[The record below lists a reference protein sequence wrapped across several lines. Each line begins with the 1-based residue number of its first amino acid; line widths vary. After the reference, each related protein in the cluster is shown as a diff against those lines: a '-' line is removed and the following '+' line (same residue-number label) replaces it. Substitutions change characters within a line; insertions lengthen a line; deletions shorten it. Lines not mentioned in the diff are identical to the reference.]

1 MSGWRGEFERK
12 IAKVG
17 YTNSKA
23 WGGKAWS
30 FENRFIELTEGG
42 KKDACIF
49 PRVISELK
57 AKTSENRK
65 F

>member
-1 MSGWRGEFERK
+1 MRAFEK
-12 IAKVG
+12 KLPKVG
-17 YTNSKA
+17 YTHSRA

-42 KKDACIF
+42 EKDACSF
-49 PRVISELK
+49 SRVISELK